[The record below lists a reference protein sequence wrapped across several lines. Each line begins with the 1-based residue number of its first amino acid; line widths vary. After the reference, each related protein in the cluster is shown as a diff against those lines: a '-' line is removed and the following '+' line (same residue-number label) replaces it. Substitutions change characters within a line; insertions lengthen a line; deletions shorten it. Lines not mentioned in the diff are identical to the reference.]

1 MKTVGPLTHVYKRRK
16 RRYKGGRESDGLNI
30 RKPTDRSIWQENS
43 VRGERE
49 GQNEM
54 YTWQPMNEGND
65 SVMMGVLGGGYMGG
79 VGDADWVSENYN
91 WSLGDL
97 GLERI
102 VQYPPWC
109 WFLLFFS
116 LSLLLFFP
124 IFQCFW
130 FTRGLPPMCGAY
142 SIFPVEYIQHFL
154 VSIKYI
160 CNN

>member
-1 MKTVGPLTHVYKRRK
+1 
-16 RRYKGGRESDGLNI
+16 
-30 RKPTDRSIWQENS
+30 
-43 VRGERE
+43 
-49 GQNEM
+49 M

-109 WFLLFFS
+109 
-116 LSLLLFFP
+116 
-124 IFQCFW
+124 
-130 FTRGLPPMCGAY
+130 
-142 SIFPVEYIQHFL
+142 
-154 VSIKYI
+154 
-160 CNN
+160 